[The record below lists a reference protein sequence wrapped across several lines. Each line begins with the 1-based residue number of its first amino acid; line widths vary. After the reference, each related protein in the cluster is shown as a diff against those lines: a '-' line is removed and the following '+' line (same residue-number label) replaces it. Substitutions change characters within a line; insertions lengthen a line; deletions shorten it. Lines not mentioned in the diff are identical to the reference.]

1 MHSLLQTNQ
10 FRSDILRFSV
20 LLPVCVN
27 FVRSKDFWTM
37 NFYVGGFKIPQ
48 VFTFNCVTFG
58 SLQKFEMSY
67 LEIQLTILE
76 YVIKGNVIPSEQ

>member
-1 MHSLLQTNQ
+1 
-10 FRSDILRFSV
+10 
-20 LLPVCVN
+20 
-27 FVRSKDFWTM
+27 M

-48 VFTFNCVTFG
+48 VSIFNCVTFG

-67 LEIQLTILE
+67 LESQLTILE